1 MSEKTGQC
9 LCGAVKLTAKNV
21 PSTFNICYCDMC
33 KRWAGGRWMGL
44 HVPKG
49 DLAVTGMDAV
59 TTIVSSDWAER
70 AFCNTCGSS
79 LWYKLTEGPYAD
91 ACSISVGLLD
101 DTSDLTLKNE
111 YYTDRKTCAYDFPKG
126 RKQLTEAEVLALFAP
141 TDAEEGEPE

>member
-33 KRWAGGRWMGL
+33 KRWAGGRFMGL
-44 HVPKG
+44 HVAKDDLNITGG
-49 DLAVTGMDAV
+49 DSVTEAVT
-59 TTIVSSDWAER
+59 SDWAKR

-79 LWYKLTEGPYAD
+79 LWYEVTDGPYVGGR
-91 ACSISVGLLD
+91 SICVGLLD
-101 DTSDLTLKNE
+101 DTSDLTLGTE
-111 YYTDRKTCAYDFPKG
+111 YYTDRKTRAYDFPEG